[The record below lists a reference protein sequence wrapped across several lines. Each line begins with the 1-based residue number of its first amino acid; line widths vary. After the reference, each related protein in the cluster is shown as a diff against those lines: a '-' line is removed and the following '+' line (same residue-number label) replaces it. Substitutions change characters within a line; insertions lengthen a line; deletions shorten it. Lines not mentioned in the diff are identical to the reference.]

1 MVDLTEEE
9 FNMVDDQ
16 MRYQL
21 KDNKLY
27 VEIAISADL
36 KEVVS
41 DDNLSSSGKT
51 YRVYSNGT
59 NRKFIKEKEY
69 NSLQI
74 QINSYL
80 SVKDSEKL

>member
-1 MVDLTEEE
+1 MVDLIEEE
-9 FNMVDDQ
+9 FKMVDDQ

-27 VEIAISADL
+27 IEIDIPTDL
-36 KEVVS
+36 KKVIS

-59 NRKFIKEKEY
+59 NRRFIKEKDY
-69 NSLQI
+69 KFLQV
-74 QINSYL
+74 QLNSYL